1 VSSFGN
7 LAPSMPATG
16 SNSIFGQSPSVSTP
30 TLVKRTGFEAFSG
43 SSSPFASV
51 SRIKSP
57 VLGST
62 SKLGR
67 AKSPPRRTNS
77 ALSSTFS
84 SYAGA
89 SQSFALPAQKKAR
102 AGSPDGS
109 PRSSLERTPSLGV
122 FGESSNGSESGADD
136 EQEDCP
142 MSFGARLRAGKDGD
156 GEIKSDDEKVKL
168 TEQDVMTGE
177 EEEETLHQVRGKLF
191 SLDDSQ
197 WKERG
202 TGLLKLNVK
211 QEDGTGARL
220 VMRKDA
226 VYTLLLNITLFPGMR
241 CSLSQDPRYLRFS
254 AIEDGVATTYNLKVS
269 NAKIASDLLDE
280 INANIPS

>member
-1 VSSFGN
+1 MAYASTNSPFSSVKGRNIFGSTKPANSTSSFGN
-7 LAPSMPATG
+7 PSPPMPATG

-77 ALSSTFS
+77 ALSSTFA

-89 SQSFALPAQKKAR
+89 SQGFALPAQKKAR

-109 PRSSLERTPSLGV
+109 PRSSLERTPSLGI

-136 EQEDCP
+136 EQEDFP

-168 TEQDVMTGE
+168 TEQDGQPFLAHFGSACSTLTYSTVTTGE

-220 VMRKDA
+220 
-226 VYTLLLNITLFPGMR
+226 GMVHIR
-241 CSLSQDPRYLRFS
+241 
-254 AIEDGVATTYNLKVS
+254 
-269 NAKIASDLLDE
+269 
-280 INANIPS
+280 